1 MTCREFENLLHPYVD
16 DEFDAV
22 ERAAADSHLA
32 VCRGCSARVQ
42 EARGFRHA
50 LRTAVAT
57 HDSRQAPEGL
67 RVRVR
72 DAVRRERRR
81 RTARRALVA
90 SSAVMAVALA
100 VSIGYA
106 SMPKRRDRFMLD
118 AARRHAR
125 PLPVEIQAR
134 AHDEVEAW
142 FRDKLDHR
150 VPVPRLQNAQL
161 AGARISNVQ
170 DRPAAYIRYQRPN
183 PNGPARDI
191 GLFVFP
197 DQDHEVEAYPLPS
210 VQVDNRLGFNV
221 AIWREGEIVYEMVT
235 DLDERDI
242 LALFEAQQGPHPS
255 VPPHPSTPTVDVRP
269 VSLDR

>member
-16 DEFDAV
+16 DEFDAA
-22 ERAAADSHLA
+22 EAAAANSHLA
-32 VCRGCSARVQ
+32 ACLACSARVYA
-42 EARGFRHA
+42 ERRFRDA
-50 LRTAVAT
+50 LRIAAEGQPEQQ
-57 HDSRQAPEGL
+57 HAPDRL
-67 RVRVR
+67 RVRIL

-81 RTARRALVA
+81 RTARRALMV
-90 SSAVMAVALA
+90 SSMALGLAAVVAVAYSSL
-100 VSIGYA
+100 
-106 SMPKRRDRFMLD
+106 PKRRDRFMLD

-125 PLPVEIQAR
+125 PYPAEIQAQ
-134 AHDEVEAW
+134 AHEEVEAW
-142 FRDKLDHR
+142 FRGKLDHR
-150 VPVPRLQNAQL
+150 VPVPHFQNAQL
-161 AGARISNVQ
+161 AGARISNVE
-170 DRPAAYIRYQRPN
+170 DRPAAYIRYQRPS

-197 DQDHEVEAYPLPS
+197 DQDHDVEADPLPS

-242 LALFEAQQGPHPS
+242 RALFDAQQGRPAAPS
-255 VPPHPSTPTVDVRP
+255 VDVRP